1 MTGAS
6 KGIGPSQAT
15 DSGEIGR
22 EIARLRQRLAE
33 LEAAEAERARAEEI
47 QRRYA
52 HRLKVLNRIERSIL
66 QVRSPEAIAGVVLEG
81 LLQLV
86 PFCCASVLEFDLKA
100 NRARLLASHL
110 AGNTRLGL
118 GERIDLAPSLG
129 IVDELKTGRA
139 RVADNGGRTLP
150 PDWVSSGLVQDRVK
164 SSIQIPLM
172 VGEELIGSL
181 NLGAFEPEAFSD
193 ECLQVAREVADP
205 MALALHNSRLY
216 RAERRERQQAE
227 TLYHIVELLN
237 ASLDADEVLQALL
250 EASARTLQADDCS
263 ILLLDPVRGDL
274 VFRAS
279 TDIPREK
286 LDRGI
291 RVPPDKSIA
300 GRAIRE
306 QAPQIVPDV
315 KSDPDYYP
323 RIAQSI
329 GTRLRSLLAVPLKRG
344 NQVQGVVEALFGE
357 EHHFNDDEVALLVA
371 IANSAATALENA
383 QLYES
388 TQEMLQRRTAELDTI
403 RQVAAAVNRTMSIE
417 TILAQ
422 GLDEML
428 KVSPADAGAIYLL
441 ESEADRQAFVLKAFR
456 NMLPEFAADYAE
468 IPFKDLQS
476 FIASEANHPPRAAGD
491 KLPGL
496 VRVGQKSAQF
506 LTTGYRS
513 GLILTLNARDQLLG
527 MVGLAA
533 RAPNAFSASD
543 EELFCCI
550 ADQIA
555 LAAENAHLLDQ
566 ARQDAQTKAT
576 LLREVSHRVKNNL
589 AAILGIVALEMNRPV
604 DETLDFHVVMQ
615 DIQSRIRGLATIH
628 DLLSATHWSPLPL
641 DQLVEDV
648 IHAALGGSP
657 IQQRI
662 GVTVRAPKERILV
675 APKQATGLAL
685 VINELATN
693 SIKHGFRGRPQGDI
707 DVEIS
712 AGDSVG
718 QMVTLQFRDDGPG
731 WPEDV
736 LRGERESVGMRLV
749 RMTVRSP
756 LRGYLALENDGGAVT
771 TVTFRLAPSD

>member
-6 KGIGPSQAT
+6 REVGQSQAA
-15 DSGEIGR
+15 DYGETGR
-22 EIARLRQRLAE
+22 EIARLQQRLAE
-33 LEAAEAERARAEEI
+33 LEAAEAERVRAEAV

-66 QVRSPEAIAGVVLEG
+66 EVQDPEAIAGVVLEH

-86 PFCCASVLEFDLKA
+86 PFSCASVLEFDLKA
-100 NRARLLASHL
+100 GRARVLASHL
-110 AGNTRLGL
+110 QGRTSPGT
-118 GERIDLAPSLG
+118 GDQIDLAPALG
-129 IVDELKTGRA
+129 IVDELKTGQA
-139 RVADNGGRTLP
+139 RVADNGGATLP
-150 PDWVSSGLVQDRVK
+150 PDWVSRDLAQAKIG
-164 SSIQIPLM
+164 SSIQIPLI

-181 NLGAFEPEAFSD
+181 NLGAFEPEAFSA

-216 RAERRERQQAE
+216 RAEQRERQQAE
-227 TLYHIVELLN
+227 TLYHVVELLN

-250 EASARTLQADDCS
+250 QASARSLQADDCS
-263 ILLLDPVRGDL
+263 ILLLDPLRGDL

-279 TDIPREK
+279 TDIPRER
-286 LDRGI
+286 LAQGI
-291 RVPPDKSIA
+291 RVPPDESIA

-306 QAPQIVPDV
+306 RAPQIVPDV
-315 KSDPDYYP
+315 KGDPDYYP
-323 RIAQSI
+323 QIAQSI

-344 NQVQGVVEALFGE
+344 DEVPGVVEALFGE
-357 EHHFNDDEVALLVA
+357 AHDFKDDEVNLLVA

-388 TQEMLQRRTAELDTI
+388 TQKMLQRRTAELDTI

-417 TILAQ
+417 TILTQ

-441 ESEADRQAFVLKAFR
+441 ESEPDGEAFVLKACR
-456 NMLPEFAADYAE
+456 NMLPEFASDYAE
-468 IPFKDLQS
+468 IPFKDFQA
-476 FIASEANHPPRAAGD
+476 FVAAEADRRPQAGGD
-491 KLPGL
+491 MLPNL
-496 VRVGQKSAQF
+496 VRVGQKNTQF

-527 MVGLAA
+527 LIGLAA
-533 RAPNAFSASD
+533 RAANAFSASD

-555 LAAENAHLLDQ
+555 VAAENAHLLEQ

-604 DETLDFHVVMQ
+604 DETMNFHVVMQ

-641 DQLVEDV
+641 DELVKDV

-662 GVTVRAPKERILV
+662 GVTVRAPKEKILV

-685 VINELATN
+685 VVNELTTN
-693 SIKHGFRGRPQGDI
+693 SIKHGFRGRPEGDI

-712 AGDSVG
+712 TGDLTG
-718 QMVTLQFRDDGPG
+718 QVVTLRFRDDGPG
-731 WPEDV
+731 WPQDV
-736 LRGERESVGMRLV
+736 LRGERESVGLRLV
-749 RMTVRSP
+749 RLTVRSP
-756 LRGYLALENDGGAVT
+756 LRGFLALDNDGGAVT

>member
-6 KGIGPSQAT
+6 VEAGPSQAA
-15 DSGEIGR
+15 DSGDTTR
-22 EIARLRQRLAE
+22 EMAGLCQRLAE

-66 QVRSPEAIAGVVLEG
+66 QVRSPEAIAGVVLED

-110 AGNTRLGL
+110 AGNTRLGI

-129 IVDELKTGRA
+129 IVDELKSGRA
-139 RVADNGGRTLP
+139 RLADNGGLTLP
-150 PDWVSSGLVQDRVK
+150 PDWVSGDLVQDRIE
-164 SSIQIPLM
+164 SSLQIPLM
-172 VGEELIGSL
+172 VGKELIGSL

-237 ASLDADEVLQALL
+237 ASLDADEVLQALV

-263 ILLLDPVRGDL
+263 ILLIDPARGDL

-286 LDRGI
+286 LARGI

-344 NQVQGVVEALFGE
+344 HQVQGVVEALFGE
-357 EHHFNDDEVALLVA
+357 EHHFKDDEVALLVA
-371 IANSAATALENA
+371 IANSAATALENV

-388 TQEMLQRRTAELDTI
+388 TQEMLQRRTVELDTI
-403 RQVAAAVNRTMSIE
+403 RQVAAAVNRPMSLE

-428 KVSPADAGAIYLL
+428 KVSPADAGAVYLL
-441 ESEADRQAFVLKAFR
+441 ESEPDRKAFVLKAYR
-456 NMLPEFAADYAE
+456 NMLPEFASDYGEITFRNLQAFVAE
-468 IPFKDLQS
+468 MDGPL
-476 FIASEANHPPRAAGD
+476 PAAGD
-491 KLPGL
+491 RLPNL
-496 VRVGQKSAQF
+496 VRLAQENTRF

-513 GLILTLNARDQLLG
+513 GLILALNARDQLLG
-527 MVGLAA
+527 LIGLAA
-533 RAPNAFSASD
+533 RAPNAFGAS
-543 EELFCCI
+543 EEQLFCCI

-555 LAAENAHLLDQ
+555 LAAENAHLLEQ

-589 AAILGIVALEMNRPV
+589 SAILGIVALEMNRPV

-615 DIQSRIRGLATIH
+615 DIQSRIRGLAIIH
-628 DLLSATHWSPLPL
+628 ELLSATHWSPLPL

-657 IQQRI
+657 IRQRI
-662 GVTVRAPKERILV
+662 GVTVKAPQEKILV

-685 VINELATN
+685 VVNELTTN
-693 SIKHGFRGRPQGDI
+693 SIKHGFRGRAEGDI
-707 DVEIS
+707 RVEIGVGE
-712 AGDSVG
+712 AVG
-718 QMVTLQFRDDGPG
+718 QVVTLQFRDDGPG

-749 RMTVRSP
+749 RLTVRSP
-756 LRGYLALENDGGAVT
+756 LRGYLALDNDGGAVA